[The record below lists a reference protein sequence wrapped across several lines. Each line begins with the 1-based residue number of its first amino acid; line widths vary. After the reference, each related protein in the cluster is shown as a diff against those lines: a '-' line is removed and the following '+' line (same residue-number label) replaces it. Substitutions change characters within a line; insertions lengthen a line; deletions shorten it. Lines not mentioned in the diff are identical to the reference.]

1 MGEIK
6 LQPIIQVKN
15 LTKRYNKAQQ
25 LAVNNI
31 SFDVQPGEFF
41 AFLGPNGAGK
51 TTTIS
56 ILTTTLSKTSGDITI
71 AGYNINNQSKDIRQ
85 NVGIVF
91 QNPSL
96 DLYLTAEENIRFHVS
111 LYGDYQYKPTYRL
124 MPQEYKSLVTQLADF
139 LDIGEDLFKP
149 LRTFSGGMK
158 RKLEIIRSLM
168 HKPKILFLDEPTQGL
183 DAVSRRDLWGYLRK
197 VSKEQKTTIF
207 LTTHYIE
214 EAEFADRVCIVN
226 HGQIAFLGTPAEMK
240 NRLMDNYL
248 LLDAENRSL
257 LASELRPFKTE
268 ITPDGKFKVHFDE
281 QTPQH
286 IFSQIK
292 TSLLQLEIHTPSLEE
307 AYMNLIDSKNLEA
320 VQ

>member
-1 MGEIK
+1 M
-6 LQPIIQVKN
+6 QPIIQVKN
-15 LTKRYNKAQQ
+15 LTKRYNKARQI
-25 LAVNNI
+25 AVNNI

-71 AGYNINNQSKDIRQ
+71 AGYNLNNQTKDIRQ

-111 LYGDYQYKPTYRL
+111 LYGDYQYKPTYHL
-124 MPQEYKSLVTQLADF
+124 MPQEYKTQVTQLADF
-139 LDIGEDLFKP
+139 LGIGEDLFKP
-149 LRTFSGGMK
+149 LKTFSGGMK

-226 HGQIAFLGTPAEMK
+226 HGKIVFLGTPAEMK
-240 NRLMDNYL
+240 NCLMDNFL

-257 LASELRPFKTE
+257 LASELRPFKTK
-268 ITPDGKFKVHFDE
+268 ITPEGKFKVHFDE

-292 TSLLQLEIHTPSLEE
+292 TPLLQLEIHTPSLEE
-307 AYMNLIDSKNLEA
+307 AYMNLVDVKNLEA
-320 VQ
+320 E